1 MTGRE
6 YLEALGP
13 ILKPAREIRYVP
25 DETFDDV
32 VEDDLEIVERHL
44 RAIAYSCQQGAAKMR
59 RIIVTRAAAEAASRS
74 SS

>member
-6 YLEALGP
+6 LLEALGP
-13 ILKPAREIRYVP
+13 ILKPARDLRYVP
-25 DETFDDV
+25 DDDFDDV
-32 VEDDLEIVERHL
+32 DDAELEVVERHL
-44 RAIAYSCQQGAAKMR
+44 HAIAYSCQQGATKMR